1 MGPYKYSRKDEAIK
15 WQWQTR
21 TSCLAFNL
29 NKLIIS
35 SSPNNIKI

>member
-21 TSCLAFNL
+21 TFLS
-29 NKLIIS
+29 IS